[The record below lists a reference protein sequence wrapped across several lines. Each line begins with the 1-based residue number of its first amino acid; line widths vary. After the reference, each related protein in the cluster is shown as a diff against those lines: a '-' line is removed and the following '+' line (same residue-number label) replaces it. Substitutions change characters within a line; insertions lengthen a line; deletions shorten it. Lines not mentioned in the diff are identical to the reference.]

1 MDPFASATEL
11 VAAMRAGRV
20 SSSELTELY
29 IGRIER
35 HDRALNAVVVRD
47 FERARRQAR
56 AADGR
61 AARGELAPL
70 LGLPITLKE
79 SINVIGLP
87 TSCGVPEWTD
97 FVSQHDAPATAR
109 LREAGAVLLGKTNV
123 PPLLADWQSANPIH
137 GRTNNPWD
145 LDRTPGGS
153 SGGGAAALAAGLTV
167 LEVGSD
173 IGGSIRVPA
182 AFCGVYGHR
191 PSETV
196 LPRSGQFPLPPMPNA
211 ALVMGVLGP
220 LARYAEDLD
229 QMLSVLAGPD
239 VGEDV
244 AWRIELPAPRHE
256 RLADYRV
263 AILPSIPW
271 LRLHDEIASAQEA
284 LALRLARLGVTVKE
298 TQPEA
303 LGDLREH
310 HRLYRSLLAAVT
322 GARLDEEGRRTR
334 IAALRG
340 ADDEFSRASLRGLE
354 GAPSD
359 YLLWNGRRE
368 HYRAAW
374 RRFFK
379 EWDVLLAPA
388 IHVLPYPHIDR
399 AWPADDSDLTLTL
412 VVGGQSVPYMHGLV
426 YPAVSTVAGQPATAF
441 PVGLARGGLP
451 IGLQAVGPYLEDR
464 TTIRF
469 AALLAAKIGGFRRPP
484 GYDG

>member
-1 MDPFASATEL
+1 
-11 VAAMRAGRV
+11 
-20 SSSELTELY
+20 
-29 IGRIER
+29 
-35 HDRALNAVVVRD
+35 
-47 FERARRQAR
+47 
-56 AADGR
+56 
-61 AARGELAPL
+61 
-70 LGLPITLKE
+70 
-79 SINVIGLP
+79 
-87 TSCGVPEWTD
+87 
-97 FVSQHDAPATAR
+97 
-109 LREAGAVLLGKTNV
+109 
-123 PPLLADWQSANPIH
+123 
-137 GRTNNPWD
+137 
-145 LDRTPGGS
+145 
-153 SGGGAAALAAGLTV
+153 
-167 LEVGSD
+167 
-173 IGGSIRVPA
+173 
-182 AFCGVYGHR
+182 
-191 PSETV
+191 
-196 LPRSGQFPLPPMPNA
+196 MPNA

-271 LRLHDEIASAQEA
+271 LCLDDEIASAQEA

-412 VVGGQSVPYMHGLV
+412 GVGGQSVPYMHGLV

-469 AALLAAKIGGFRRPP
+469 AALLAAEIGGFRRPP